1 MTQATNDGTTTVWGL
16 VAAAGATV
24 ADLPDPTGSSDEDQG
39 FKYLF
44 VIQNFLSSGESQGG
58 DQLADLNIVTK
69 AMRKLGD
76 NEAIFVLAKTTAS
89 TGEVDGV
96 LRTWWKEPVG

>member
-1 MTQATNDGTTTVWGL
+1 
-16 VAAAGATV
+16 
-24 ADLPDPTGSSDEDQG
+24 
-39 FKYLF
+39 
-44 VIQNFLSSGESQGG
+44 
-58 DQLADLNIVTK
+58 LNIVTK